1 MTVDLAVSPGG
12 RPADASPI
20 GTPGGRKNW
29 VDQAGGLP
37 RYIRMIAHALIR
49 KGMTPQHAIATAVN
63 RVRKLAAGSTNPKV
77 KAAAAAAVAEWE
89 AKKAKS
95 HVSLAYADDPDALW
109 VDLAT
114 LEDADAM
121 LLLDLA
127 PGTYRPPYDWKHGY
141 IPITPAAA
149 LSKAKGN
156 KKRASKLLR
165 GGGRTPKVAGS
176 RKPSPNRN
184 PAEIR
189 DTGSAERRSA
199 EWDAG
204 QKQRLERIRSKRA
217 AKAQDDENRGR
228 GVPGAV
234 TAAKRERDRKSSR
247 VPLPQKSPNHPDNDS
262 PGVRERHA
270 AAMAQNAAEADKA
283 RQARIEKMRADRAAK
298 KAAAPKPVGRSATH
312 DDRYEVT
319 PKGRAA
325 GLGKPD
331 KSSVSSGGGSV
342 SAPKGAST
350 SASTGDGSPRLS
362 GDTVRRMSD
371 DQLDNALSRLMAA
384 GGKDSHALS
393 LIEKE
398 MDRRD
403 KAKAGGSPKGD
414 TPGAGDTG
422 LDDLTFKADR
432 QSHRFTDDVVRR
444 MSQDQLERSLGT
456 LLSAGYDNDAP
467 AVAKLTAA
475 LEAKDPEAA
484 KMYRKGADRT
494 AQDAKAALRF
504 AHGTREQQKADY
516 HAYVEHLAHQAEASD
531 MVGAHALSRASRN
544 TTVRLPDLWSMTP
557 AQIRKHA
564 SPELLEW
571 FSKPGNEPLPFDAW
585 RAAHLGATD
594 RRAVE
599 SLRRR
604 REQWLSE
611 YG

>member
-49 KGMTPQHAIATAVN
+49 KGMTPSHAIATAVN

-89 AKKAKS
+89 AKKAKA
-95 HVSLAYADDPDALW
+95 HLSLAYGDDPDAIV
-109 VDLAT
+109 VDLAG

-127 PGTYRPPYDWKHGY
+127 PGNYRPPYDWKHGY

-165 GGGRTPKVAGS
+165 GGGRPPKVAGT

-204 QKQRLERIRSKRA
+204 QKQRLERIRSKRV
-217 AKAQDDENRGR
+217 AKAQDDVNRGR
-228 GVPGAV
+228 GVPGELA
-234 TAAKRERDRKSSR
+234 
-247 VPLPQKSPNHPDNDS
+247 
-262 PGVRERHA
+262 
-270 AAMAQNAAEADKA
+270 
-283 RQARIEKMRADRAAK
+283 AAK
-298 KAAAPKPVGRSATH
+298 KTAAPKLDIADLNENLDWNRDGTVSTSGRGGRLDKAVEHGLVTFKPVGRSATH

-331 KSSVSSGGGSV
+331 KSPVSSGGGSV
-342 SAPKGAST
+342 SAPKGASP
-350 SASTGDGSPRLS
+350 SAGDGSPRLS

-371 DQLDNALSRLMAA
+371 DQLDGALSRLMAA

-467 AVAKLTAA
+467 VVQKLTTA

-484 KMYRKGADRT
+484 KVYRKGADRT